1 MVRQM
6 KPDIDEIIEHTIE
19 VSENNDI
26 SVDKIILFGSI
37 LTNKF
42 TDESD
47 IDIILVSLDFESIDY
62 HQRTVDIIWDWDREY
77 GIPDIIPLTPDE
89 FNAKSNDSDDVVFT
103 AIDTGEVYDE
113 FDL

>member
-37 LTNKF
+37 LKDDF
-42 TDESD
+42 TDD
-47 IDIILVSLDFESIDY
+47 IDIVMVSSDFTAIDY
-62 HQRTVDIIWDWDREY
+62 HQRTVRY
-77 GIPDIIPLTPDE
+77 SLGL
-89 FNAKSNDSDDVVFT
+89 
-103 AIDTGEVYDE
+103 G
-113 FDL
+113 